1 MRQAP
6 ETYQQ
11 WVDCFRAL
19 EDRPWDQETLELI
32 RKGRYTGKASEIF
45 LVRLSDTVGAMLS
58 RCTQKFLH
66 DLDAALSD
74 GELDMAMPLAGRFQK
89 NVRKCLIYRHMEF
102 LEESYIKT
110 LDEGFEKQLLSFWD
124 HFMLQMNRSA
134 RENGDPQFEDMAQE
148 LRRVK
153 MAAFRRA

>member
-1 MRQAP
+1 M
-6 ETYQQ
+6 
-11 WVDCFRAL
+11 
-19 EDRPWDQETLELI
+19 
-32 RKGRYTGKASEIF
+32 ASEIF

-74 GELDMAMPLAGRFQK
+74 GELDMAMLLAGRFQK
-89 NVRKCLIYRHMEF
+89 NVRQCLIYRHMEF
-102 LEESYIKT
+102 LEETYIKM
-110 LDEGFEKQLLSFWD
+110 LDEGFEKQLLSFWH
-124 HFMLQMNRSA
+124 HFMLQLDQSA
-134 RENGDPQFEDMAQE
+134 KESGDPQLEDMALE